1 MRKIAEREHRNSLE
15 QLHRPPP
22 IKHILQEMRAPTHL
36 ATYEPSLEPCSAR
49 HSSFHGEQ
57 RGRGRED
64 ELRGRVETR
73 KENLASP
80 MKSKHWNN
88 TEQDGEETEAGEA
101 WMYIRRVR
109 VNRKNLVAL
118 TAAEVE

>member
-1 MRKIAEREHRNSLE
+1 
-15 QLHRPPP
+15 
-22 IKHILQEMRAPTHL
+22 
-36 ATYEPSLEPCSAR
+36 
-49 HSSFHGEQ
+49 
-57 RGRGRED
+57 
-64 ELRGRVETR
+64 
-73 KENLASP
+73 

-101 WMYIRRVR
+101 WMYVRRVR